1 MASLPVYFEQRL
13 VGTVHVDRGGPS
25 FTYASGW
32 IGLRGAFPIS
42 LTMPLKS
49 ERFSSDTFLPWAANL
64 LPESEQLRT
73 LGQLLGMARSD
84 VIGLLSAIG
93 GDTAG
98 ALSFGQPGRASPV
111 QWRPVG
117 KGEEL
122 ERMIEDLP
130 NKPFLVGEEG
140 VSMSLAGVQSKVAV
154 TVDCDGHIC
163 IPMNG
168 SPSTHILKPD
178 SPRLPGGIQNE
189 AFCLTLAKRMRIP
202 TPEVTTGRAG
212 KRTYLLVKRYDRTDF
227 GDRCRRL
234 HQEDYCQA
242 LGKPPSAKYETNQT
256 GTRGPTLKEMFDI
269 TRRHMPPTEIVRLL
283 DMVILNVLAC
293 NSDAHAKNYSIMIRA
308 GKASLAPIYDV
319 MCGEVWENVTKNLA
333 LKIAGM
339 SRGDQL
345 KRTHWQQFARECGL
359 NPKQVID
366 RVDALGRSAIAEA
379 EPAASEVA
387 ALPTG
392 NHATLHQTQQ
402 AVERRGRRLL
412 SQLHEEDEETINVID
427 EKAGQAGSEAVA
439 PNPAMLR
446 ERRLKL
452 MGGSSPSGSASQRHH
467 PVPLQLGKQNSG
479 MD

>member
-13 VGTVHVDRGGPS
+13 VGTIHVDKGGPS
-25 FTYASGW
+25 FTYTSGW

-42 LTMPLKS
+42 ITMPLRS
-49 ERFSSDTFLPWAANL
+49 ERFAAETFLPWAANL

-98 ALSFGQPGRASPV
+98 ALSFGQAGRAFSV
-111 QWRPVG
+111 QWRPLG
-117 KGEEL
+117 KPDEL
-122 ERMIEDLP
+122 EKMIEDLP

-140 VSMSLAGVQSKVAV
+140 VSMSLAGVQSKIAVAV
-154 TVDCDGHIC
+154 GNDGLIS

-178 SPRLPGGIQNE
+178 SPRLPGGVQNE
-189 AFCLTLAKRMRIP
+189 AFCLTLAKCMGIP
-202 TPEVTTGRAG
+202 TPKVTTGRAG
-212 KRTYLLVKRYDRTDF
+212 KRTFLLVKRYDRTDVS
-227 GDRCRRL
+227 GRCRRL

-242 LGKPPSAKYETNQT
+242 LGKPPSAKYESNQT
-256 GTRGPTLKEMFDI
+256 VIRGPTLKDIFEI
-269 TRRHMPPTEIVRLL
+269 TRQHMPPTEIVRLL
-283 DMVILNVLAC
+283 DMVIFNVLAC

-308 GKASLAPIYDV
+308 GNASLAPMYDV

-333 LKIAGM
+333 QKIAGM

-366 RVDALGRSAIAEA
+366 RVEALGKSAIVEA
-379 EPAASEVA
+379 EFAALEVA
-387 ALPTG
+387 AMPAG
-392 NHATLHQTQQ
+392 SHAILYKARQ
-402 AVERRGRRLL
+402 AVEQRARRLL
-412 SQLHEEDEETINVID
+412 AQ
-427 EKAGQAGSEAVA
+427 
-439 PNPAMLR
+439 LR
-446 ERRLKL
+446 ESTDQAPAKVLDEVAGR
-452 MGGSSPSGSASQRHH
+452 SVCETVQTW
-467 PVPLQLGKQNSG
+467 
-479 MD
+479 

>member
-13 VGTVHVDRGGPS
+13 IGTIHVDRSGPS

-32 IGLRGAFPIS
+32 VGLSGAFPIS

-49 ERFSSDTFLPWAANL
+49 EPFAADTFLPWAANL

-98 ALSFGQPGRASPV
+98 AFSFGQPGRASSV
-111 QWRPVG
+111 QWRPV
-117 KGEEL
+117 EEL
-122 ERMIEDLP
+122 ERMIENLP

-140 VSMSLAGVQSKVAV
+140 VSMSLAGVQSKIAVAV
-154 TVDCDGHIC
+154 DDEDRIF

-178 SPRLPGGIQNE
+178 SPRLPGGVQNE

-202 TPEVTTGRAG
+202 TPKVTTGQTG
-212 KRTYLLVKRYDRTDF
+212 KRTYLLVNRYDRTDA
-227 GDRCRRL
+227 GGRCRRL

-242 LGKPPSAKYETNQT
+242 LGKPPSAKYESNQT
-256 GTRGPTLKEMFDI
+256 GIRGPTLKDMFDI

-308 GKASLAPIYDV
+308 GSASLAPMYDI

-333 LKIAGM
+333 QKIAGM
-339 SRGDQL
+339 TRGDHL
-345 KRTHWQQFARECGL
+345 SRTRWQQFARECGL

-366 RVDALGRSAIAEA
+366 RIDALAKSAIAEA
-379 EPAASEVA
+379 ELAASEVA
-387 ALPTG
+387 AMPAGDHEVLG
-392 NHATLHQTQQ
+392 QARQ
-402 AVERRGRRLL
+402 AVERRARQLL
-412 SQLHEEDEETINVID
+412 TQLQDFDDKPAINVTDEE
-427 EKAGQAGSEAVA
+427 AGRTKSEAVM
-439 PNPAMLR
+439 P
-446 ERRLKL
+446 
-452 MGGSSPSGSASQRHH
+452 
-467 PVPLQLGKQNSG
+467 
-479 MD
+479 

>member
-13 VGTVHVDRGGPS
+13 VGTIHVDRGGPS

-42 LTMPLKS
+42 ITMPLKS
-49 ERFSSDTFLPWAANL
+49 QRFAADTFLPWAANL

-84 VIGLLSAIG
+84 VVGLLSAIG

-98 ALSFGQPGRASPV
+98 ALSFSQAGRASSV

-117 KGEEL
+117 KPDEL

-140 VSMSLAGVQSKVAV
+140 VSMSLAGVQSKIAVAV
-154 TVDCDGHIC
+154 DDDGRIC

-178 SPRLPGGIQNE
+178 SPRLSGGVQNE

-202 TPEVTTGRAG
+202 TPKVTTGRAG
-212 KRTYLLVKRYDRTDF
+212 KRTYLLVKRYDRTDV
-227 GDRCRRL
+227 GGRCRRL

-242 LGKPPSAKYETNQT
+242 LGKPPSAKYESNQT
-256 GTRGPTLKEMFDI
+256 GIRGPTLKDMFDI
-269 TRRHMPPTEIVRLL
+269 TRRHMPPTEIIRLL
-283 DMVILNVLAC
+283 EMVILNVLVC
-293 NSDAHAKNYSIMIRA
+293 NSDAHAKNYSIIIRA
-308 GKASLAPIYDV
+308 GNASLAPMYDL

-333 LKIAGM
+333 QKIAGI
-339 SRGDQL
+339 SRGDHL

-359 NPKQVID
+359 NPKQVTD
-366 RVDALGRSAIAEA
+366 RVGALAKSASVEA

-387 ALPTG
+387 AMPAG
-392 NHATLHQTQQ
+392 NHDILDQTRLAVGRQ
-402 AVERRGRRLL
+402 ARRLL
-412 SQLHEEDEETINVID
+412 TQLQDLEDEPAVDID
-427 EKAGQAGSEAVA
+427 GLASSRAV
-439 PNPAMLR
+439 
-446 ERRLKL
+446 
-452 MGGSSPSGSASQRHH
+452 
-467 PVPLQLGKQNSG
+467 
-479 MD
+479 